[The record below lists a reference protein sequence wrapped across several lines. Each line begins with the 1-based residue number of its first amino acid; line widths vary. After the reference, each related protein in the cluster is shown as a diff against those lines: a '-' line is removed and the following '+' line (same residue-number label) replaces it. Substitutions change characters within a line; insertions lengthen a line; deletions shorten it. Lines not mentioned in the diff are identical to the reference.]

1 MSIDQ
6 IALWESAAEAFNTR
20 HQLVEDDH
28 LALPTPCEA
37 FDVAALIEHATGTQ
51 IGIGQVFGSTASEG
65 ASWTEA
71 SEAMR
76 SALAEPGSTDGSI
89 DHPAFGEVTKE
100 LMLAIATN
108 DMLIHSWDLAR
119 SIGVDET
126 LPEQNLQPAINGI
139 EGFPPS
145 ARAALF
151 GAPIEIDAA
160 ASLQTRMLGVAGRQA

>member
-20 HQLVEDDH
+20 HQLVANNH
-28 LALPTPCEA
+28 LTLPTPCAA
-37 FDVAALIEHATGTQ
+37 FDVAALIDHAAGTQ
-51 IGIGQVFGSTASEG
+51 VGIGQIFDGAASEG
-65 ASWTEA
+65 ATWTEA
-71 SEAMR
+71 SQAMR
-76 SALAEPGSTDGSI
+76 SALAQPGSTDGSI

-108 DMLIHSWDLAR
+108 DMLIHAWDLAR
-119 SIGVDET
+119 SIGVDEV
-126 LPEQNLQPAINGI
+126 LPEQNLQPAIDGI

-151 GAPIEIDAA
+151 GTPIEIDAA
-160 ASLQTRMLGVAGRQA
+160 APLQTRMLGVAGRQA